1 MTLLE
6 FMSKMKGGGAGQQ
19 TTAPIDMLWSWLG
32 SVIGIAACGLLST
45 LYFESRDAT
54 LLIGSFGASAVLIY
68 AAIKSPLAQPRNL
81 LGGHVISAVVGVA
94 AYQTMG
100 HVVWIAAA
108 LAVSL
113 AILAMLITKT
123 LHPPG
128 GATALIAV
136 IGGPDIHQLGYLYA
150 LVPSGAGALVLLLIA
165 LVFNNLASHRKYPEY
180 WL

>member
-94 AYQTMG
+94 
-100 HVVWIAAA
+100 VVAVAAA
-108 LAVSL
+108 AS
-113 AILAMLITKT
+113 
-123 LHPPG
+123 
-128 GATALIAV
+128 GADIAV
-136 IGGPDIHQLGYLYA
+136 GCEGWWCRRC
-150 LVPSGAGALVLLLIA
+150 LVLPPRSLRRVCA
-165 LVFNNLASHRKYPEY
+165 RAHTHT
-180 WL
+180 